1 MPQCHFDRIERDT
14 YSDLQHWT
22 NQPTRRHNKR
32 LRAVHWD
39 GSQGSFGIGNGNQKA
54 QIRNG
59 YSGTTRKLKLDTIQR
74 ALNHGQISISIT
86 NLQRLWRADCIQT
99 TPLVAALR
107 MLQILWQTAGQS
119 LPPKLRRVN
128 EFSRSLYGRDHV
140 SDDTATT
147 GKFTQAA
154 FLSVTSVHGTVHHC
168 WRINNYHYQMNP
180 EVRVV

>member
-1 MPQCHFDRIERDT
+1 MKLTTSILWVKTLWLYHPLYRIVLFWNYEVRSLRCEREKKVYYKYDLMPQCHFDRIERDT
-14 YSDLQHWT
+14 HSDLQHRT
-22 NQPTRRHNKR
+22 NKLTIRHNKR

-39 GSQGSFGIGNGNQKA
+39 GSRGFGIGNGNQKA

-107 MLQILWQTAGQS
+107 MLQILWQTA
-119 LPPKLRRVN
+119 P
-128 EFSRSLYGRDHV
+128 
-140 SDDTATT
+140 
-147 GKFTQAA
+147 
-154 FLSVTSVHGTVHHC
+154 
-168 WRINNYHYQMNP
+168 
-180 EVRVV
+180 